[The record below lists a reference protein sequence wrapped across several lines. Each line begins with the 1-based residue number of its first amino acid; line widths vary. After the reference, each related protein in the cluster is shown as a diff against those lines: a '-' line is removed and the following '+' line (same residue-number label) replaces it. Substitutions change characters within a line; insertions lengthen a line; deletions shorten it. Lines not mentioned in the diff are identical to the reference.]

1 MPGLVAS
8 IHAFVLRKKD
18 VDGRNWSGHDHR
30 RANFSYAALPD
41 VIFCAGL
48 PGTFESSMLSPSAI
62 VGWARTALASLL

>member
-1 MPGLVAS
+1 MPALVAS
-8 IHAFVLRKKD
+8 IHAFVL
-18 VDGRNWSGHDHR
+18 
-30 RANFSYAALPD
+30 YAALPD